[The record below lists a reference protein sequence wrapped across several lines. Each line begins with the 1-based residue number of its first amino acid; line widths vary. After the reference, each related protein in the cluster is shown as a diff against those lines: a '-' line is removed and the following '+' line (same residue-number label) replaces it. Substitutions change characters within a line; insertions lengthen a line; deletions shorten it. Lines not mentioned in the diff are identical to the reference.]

1 MLGKTTNDRVV
12 FLNTIKVKLFIS
24 AISNETK
31 EAANELSKS
40 VERQLHSVEK
50 LNDTV
55 GHLQE
60 NAMDLDIS
68 VSIFK
73 IE

>member
-1 MLGKTTNDRVV
+1 MEEIT
-12 FLNTIKVKLFIS
+12 
-24 AISNETK
+24 A
-31 EAANELSKS
+31 KS
-40 VERQLHSVEK
+40 VEE
-50 LNDTV
+50 LNDAV